1 MNIKMNI
8 DTSKLSIK
16 LRDAK
21 KVVNTAMPQIHQEF
35 VKNTPMKTGNA
46 RSKTTVNGKVISA
59 SYPYASVLNDGRSFR
74 DGQMRGSVQAPKG
87 MVEPTKKFA
96 MALIKRLTQA
106 LGK

>member
-1 MNIKMNI
+1 MTI
-8 DTSKLSIK
+8 DTSKLAIK
-16 LRDAK
+16 LKDAK

-35 VKNTPMKTGNA
+35 IKNTPVKTGNA
-46 RSKTTVNGKVISA
+46 RSKTTINGKTIQA
-59 SYPYASVLNDGRSFR
+59 QYPYASVLNDGRGFR